1 MEYIAIDDNVI
12 QWSITQ
18 QNTFEKNE
26 LNIIKIISNRV
37 IYDMIW

>member
-1 MEYIAIDDNVI
+1 MEYIAIDNNVI

-37 IYDMIW
+37 IYDMI